1 MGQIKIK
8 DHLSPAEAEVGAEL
22 GNFLARPGLNPTTV
36 PVEAQNKIEAPD
48 HTHPELMF

>member
-1 MGQIKIK
+1 MGQIKNK
-8 DHLSPAEAEVGAEL
+8 DYLSPAEAEVRAEL

-36 PVEAQNKIEAPD
+36 PVEAPD